1 MNKQRPPSEFETV
14 SARDVRG
21 SFLRELWKF
30 VKHNKKWWLLP
41 TLAVIL
47 LLGLLVLLSGT
58 SLAPFIYS
66 LF

>member
-21 SFLRELWKF
+21 SFLRELWEF

>member
-1 MNKQRPPSEFETV
+1 MNKQRPPSEFEAV
-14 SARDVRG
+14 SAKDGRA
-21 SFLRELWKF
+21 SFLRELWEF